1 MAAKQNC
8 GRVCKT
14 FRLIKSVVT
23 IPEIRNLYV
32 TLYKF
37 STRQRT
43 VNLSFFIARRMAQP
57 APGNKPGVMERI
69 AVVSVALGMAVMIL
83 AMAVI
88 MGFKR
93 EVARKMTGFA
103 AHVAVT
109 DIRGVNALDAQPV
122 RRSAHVE
129 ELIRRTDGFVAMA
142 PYAVKGGIV
151 RTADA
156 VGEVML
162 KGVEADYDW
171 SYFREWLVAGELP
184 RVGGEVRTKDILLS
198 RTLAD
203 KLLLGVGD
211 KVEMLFVEPG
221 EMPRRDR
228 FKVAGVYESGMEEM
242 DGVVVVTHDTSL
254 KRCTG
259 KNAKVYDLTFAEIEA
274 LDAGRWFSAR
284 FAGTRI
290 PSFEEVLQLCQSRI
304 DLNVEIK
311 PSAATPTLEAE
322 TVRLLRAYGFE
333 GHCVITS
340 QSYET
345 LHKVKE
351 LAPDIPTGYIL
362 ALGVGNYYDLPD
374 ADFFSVEHTF
384 ITSGMVN
391 QIHLRGKT
399 ISAWTIAQEDDAR
412 HMMELGADDLITDK
426 PDLVHELLRQ
436 NAEMDTTLLSLRD
449 AIQGWFFP
457 APDEEV
463 SDEAEDVI
471 EDVIEDP
478 EEFLDAA

>member
-1 MAAKQNC
+1 
-8 GRVCKT
+8 
-14 FRLIKSVVT
+14 
-23 IPEIRNLYV
+23 
-32 TLYKF
+32 
-37 STRQRT
+37 
-43 VNLSFFIARRMAQP
+43 MAQP

-162 KGVEADYDW
+162 KG
-171 SYFREWLVAGELP
+171 ELP

-242 DGVVVVTHDTSL
+242 
-254 KRCTG
+254 
-259 KNAKVYDLTFAEIEA
+259 
-274 LDAGRWFSAR
+274 
-284 FAGTRI
+284 
-290 PSFEEVLQLCQSRI
+290 
-304 DLNVEIK
+304 
-311 PSAATPTLEAE
+311 
-322 TVRLLRAYGFE
+322 
-333 GHCVITS
+333 
-340 QSYET
+340 
-345 LHKVKE
+345 
-351 LAPDIPTGYIL
+351 
-362 ALGVGNYYDLPD
+362 
-374 ADFFSVEHTF
+374 
-384 ITSGMVN
+384 
-391 QIHLRGKT
+391 
-399 ISAWTIAQEDDAR
+399 
-412 HMMELGADDLITDK
+412 
-426 PDLVHELLRQ
+426 
-436 NAEMDTTLLSLRD
+436 LSL
-449 AIQGWFFP
+449 IH
-457 APDEEV
+457 
-463 SDEAEDVI
+463 I
-471 EDVIEDP
+471 
-478 EEFLDAA
+478 

>member
-242 DGVVVVTHDTSL
+242 DGVVVVTDIRNVQRLSEWA
-254 KRCTG
+254 TG
-259 KNAKVYDLTFAEIEA
+259 RDF
-274 LDAGRWFSAR
+274 G
-284 FAGTRI
+284 
-290 PSFEEVLQLCQSRI
+290 
-304 DLNVEIK
+304 
-311 PSAATPTLEAE
+311 
-322 TVRLLRAYGFE
+322 LRD
-333 GHCVITS
+333 
-340 QSYET
+340 
-345 LHKVKE
+345 
-351 LAPDIPTGYIL
+351 P
-362 ALGVGNYYDLPD
+362 
-374 ADFFSVEHTF
+374 
-384 ITSGMVN
+384 
-391 QIHLRGKT
+391 
-399 ISAWTIAQEDDAR
+399 DDAR
-412 HMMELGADDLITDK
+412 WPAPTRSPGRWAGRCCTMMPKIPTNLAVTSVRERYANIFDWLKAHDVNAAVVIVIMLVVAFFNMTSALLILVLERTRMIGLLKAFGMRNGCLRRIFLWRAALVTLRGLAWGNAAGLGLCLVQKCDASGEAQLRGIPALGGARVAGLGLVAGAQRRGSSPRSSRCWWSRPAVVSTVK
-426 PDLVHELLRQ
+426 PDETIRY
-436 NAEMDTTLLSLRD
+436 E
-449 AIQGWFFP
+449 
-457 APDEEV
+457 
-463 SDEAEDVI
+463 
-471 EDVIEDP
+471 
-478 EEFLDAA
+478 

>member
-43 VNLSFFIARRMAQP
+43 VNLAFFIARRMAQP

-69 AVVSVALGMAVMIL
+69 AVASVALGMAVMIL

-122 RRSAHVE
+122 CRCAHVE

-228 FKVAGVYESGMEEM
+228 SRAIRMDVPVDLRQFFKSTTVKNFFGLAFVSYVPGDEDEPVETIARIVQDQLKTATQAEELKSRMNRMIALAKNPLLRLAPLFAKDFILGLANRLAARDVTTTMSNLGPIRIDERLALYIRDVNILTSTTGLNFLMCAFGDDLSIGISTVYSNPDVIKNICRFFSGQGIEGRININKTKEEVAEDRLE
-242 DGVVVVTHDTSL
+242 
-254 KRCTG
+254 
-259 KNAKVYDLTFAEIEA
+259 AKIEA
-274 LDAGRWFSAR
+274 SVKRWGGQTPAREGASAKSEAPAHNETDAR
-284 FAGTRI
+284 
-290 PSFEEVLQLCQSRI
+290 
-304 DLNVEIK
+304 
-311 PSAATPTLEAE
+311 
-322 TVRLLRAYGFE
+322 
-333 GHCVITS
+333 
-340 QSYET
+340 
-345 LHKVKE
+345 
-351 LAPDIPTGYIL
+351 
-362 ALGVGNYYDLPD
+362 
-374 ADFFSVEHTF
+374 
-384 ITSGMVN
+384 
-391 QIHLRGKT
+391 
-399 ISAWTIAQEDDAR
+399 EDDGR
-412 HMMELGADDLITDK
+412 
-426 PDLVHELLRQ
+426 
-436 NAEMDTTLLSLRD
+436 
-449 AIQGWFFP
+449 
-457 APDEEV
+457 
-463 SDEAEDVI
+463 
-471 EDVIEDP
+471 
-478 EEFLDAA
+478 

>member
-1 MAAKQNC
+1 
-8 GRVCKT
+8 
-14 FRLIKSVVT
+14 
-23 IPEIRNLYV
+23 
-32 TLYKF
+32 
-37 STRQRT
+37 
-43 VNLSFFIARRMAQP
+43 MAQP

-211 KVEMLFVEPG
+211 
-221 EMPRRDR
+221 
-228 FKVAGVYESGMEEM
+228 
-242 DGVVVVTHDTSL
+242 
-254 KRCTG
+254 
-259 KNAKVYDLTFAEIEA
+259 
-274 LDAGRWFSAR
+274 
-284 FAGTRI
+284 
-290 PSFEEVLQLCQSRI
+290 
-304 DLNVEIK
+304 
-311 PSAATPTLEAE
+311 
-322 TVRLLRAYGFE
+322 
-333 GHCVITS
+333 
-340 QSYET
+340 
-345 LHKVKE
+345 
-351 LAPDIPTGYIL
+351 
-362 ALGVGNYYDLPD
+362 
-374 ADFFSVEHTF
+374 
-384 ITSGMVN
+384 
-391 QIHLRGKT
+391 
-399 ISAWTIAQEDDAR
+399 
-412 HMMELGADDLITDK
+412 
-426 PDLVHELLRQ
+426 
-436 NAEMDTTLLSLRD
+436 
-449 AIQGWFFP
+449 
-457 APDEEV
+457 
-463 SDEAEDVI
+463 
-471 EDVIEDP
+471 
-478 EEFLDAA
+478 